1 MVSWFQWHYELEV
14 TGMSVRIVGDWSD
27 MGNGVFKNS
36 FNYSRTS
43 GENWEFEKC
52 CVDNQGRLPADGR
65 QACLER

>member
-1 MVSWFQWHYELEV
+1 
-14 TGMSVRIVGDWSD
+14 MSVRIVGDWSD

-36 FNYSRTS
+36 FNQSRTS